1 MKKYLLLLFVAGQ
14 SCVALAQRNGQT
26 PYMTK
31 SLTGSAIRS
40 VLVKTSG
47 GSIGVTG
54 AGGGEPRVEVYIS
67 GNNGNNDISN
77 DEIKKRLEN
86 YTLEVTVNNGE
97 VQAIAK
103 AKSKGFFN
111 WNNSLNISFR
121 VFVPKQVTTDLNT
134 SGGSISLDNLIGKQ
148 TFETSGGSLHMD
160 RLTGTIHGR
169 TSGGSIHVS
178 NSGQDIDLQ
187 TSGGSISAANCIG
200 HIRLETS
207 GGSLQLEGLQ
217 GNIDATTSG
226 GSIHGN
232 SINGELITST
242 SGGSINLT
250 QLSCALDASTS
261 SGSFHAQFNSVGKY
275 VKIDVSSGHID
286 LDMPSK
292 QGVDLD
298 LRGEKVETNFTGNF
312 DGTKEK
318 ERVKGK
324 LNGGGSLVEVRGNG
338 RVNLNV
344 N

>member
-1 MKKYLLLLFVAGQ
+1 MKKYLLLLLISGQ
-14 SCVALAQRNGQT
+14 SWIAYAQRDGQA

-31 SLTGSAIRS
+31 SLKESAIRS
-40 VLVKTSG
+40 VVVKTSG
-47 GSIGVTG
+47 GSITVSG
-54 AGGGEPRVEVYIS
+54 AGNGDPRVEVYIS
-67 GNNGNNDISN
+67 GNNGIGNISN

-86 YTLEVTVNNGE
+86 YVLDITVNNGE

-103 AKSKGFFN
+103 GKSKGLFN
-111 WNNSLNISFR
+111 WNNSLNISFK

-134 SGGSISLDNLIGKQ
+134 SGGSIHLDNLTGKQ

-160 RLTGTIHGR
+160 RLTGAIRGR

-178 NSGQDIDLQ
+178 NSGQDIDLS
-187 TSGGSISAANCIG
+187 TSGGSITAANCIG

-226 GSIHGN
+226 GSIRGN
-232 SINGELITST
+232 SINGELITGT

-250 QLSCALDASTS
+250 QLSCALEASTS

-286 LDMPSK
+286 LDLPSK

-298 LRGEKVETNFTGNF
+298 LRGDKVETNFTGNF
-312 DGTKEK
+312 EGTKEK
-318 ERVKGK
+318 EKVQGK
-324 LNGGGSLVEVRGNG
+324 LNGGGALVQVRGNG

>member
-1 MKKYLLLLFVAGQ
+1 MKNYLLLLFVAGQ
-14 SCVALAQRNGQT
+14 SCVALAQRNGQA

-67 GNNGNNDISN
+67 GNNGNNNISN

-178 NSGQDIDLQ
+178 NSGQDIDLHQ
-187 TSGGSISAANCIG
+187 
-200 HIRLETS
+200 RR
-207 GGSLQLEGLQ
+207 
-217 GNIDATTSG
+217 
-226 GSIHGN
+226 
-232 SINGELITST
+232 
-242 SGGSINLT
+242 
-250 QLSCALDASTS
+250 
-261 SGSFHAQFNSVGKY
+261 KY
-275 VKIDVSSGHID
+275 H
-286 LDMPSK
+286 
-292 QGVDLD
+292 
-298 LRGEKVETNFTGNF
+298 RG
-312 DGTKEK
+312 
-318 ERVKGK
+318 
-324 LNGGGSLVEVRGNG
+324 
-338 RVNLNV
+338 
-344 N
+344 

>member
-1 MKKYLLLLFVAGQ
+1 MKKYLLLLFVASQ
-14 SCVALAQRNGQT
+14 SYAAFAQRDGQA

-31 SLTGSAIRS
+31 SLKESAIRS
-40 VLVKTSG
+40 VVVKTSG
-47 GSIGVTG
+47 GSIVVTG
-54 AGGGEPRVEVYIS
+54 AGEGDPRVEVYIS

-86 YTLEVTVNNGE
+86 YILDVTVNNGE

-103 AKSKGFFN
+103 GKSKGLFN
-111 WNNSLNISFR
+111 WNNSLNISFK

-134 SGGSISLDNLIGKQ
+134 SGGSIHLDNLTGKQ

-160 RLTGTIHGR
+160 RLTGTTHGR

-178 NSGQDIDLQ
+178 NSGQDIDLS
-187 TSGGSISAANCIG
+187 TSGGSITAANCIG

-232 SINGELITST
+232 SINGELITGT

-250 QLSCALDASTS
+250 QLSCALEASTS

-286 LDMPSK
+286 LDIPSK

-298 LRGEKVETNFTGNF
+298 LRGDKVETNFTGNF
-312 DGTKEK
+312 EGTKEK
-318 ERVKGK
+318 EKVQGK
-324 LNGGGSLVEVRGNG
+324 LNGGGPLVQVRGNG
-338 RVNLNV
+338 RVNLNA